1 MALEG
6 LKPVTAGQPC
16 YEVIKREDLVAAFSE
31 ALARALVEVLERVNH
46 FIDIYSAIVTPAL
59 WTWDYSSRWDYDI
72 WW

>member
-31 ALARALVEVLERVNH
+31 ALASALTEVLERINT
-46 FIDIYSAIVTPAL
+46 FIDIYTAIEVSAL
-59 WTWDYSSRWDYDI
+59 WTWGYSSRWDYDL